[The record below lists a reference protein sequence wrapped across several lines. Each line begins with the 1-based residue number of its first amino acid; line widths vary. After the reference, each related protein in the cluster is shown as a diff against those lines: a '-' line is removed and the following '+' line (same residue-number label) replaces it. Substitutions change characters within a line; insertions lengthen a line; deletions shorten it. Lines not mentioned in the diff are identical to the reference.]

1 MCNLLSLFMKKNP
14 RSLYYIQIFS
24 KEKKIT
30 AKQIEKTYEGLVV
43 AAIFGL
49 YRSPEEE
56 EFCIKIQESM
66 QISKQK

>member
-1 MCNLLSLFMKKNP
+1 MCNLLSLFMKKTLDP
-14 RSLYYIQIFS
+14 SIIFRFFQG
-24 KEKKIT
+24 KKRIT
-30 AKQIEKTYEGLVV
+30 AKQKTYEGLVV

>member
-1 MCNLLSLFMKKNP
+1 MCNLLSLFMKKT
-14 RSLYYIQIFS
+14 LYYIQIFS
-24 KEKKIT
+24 REKKNHCQT
-30 AKQIEKTYEGLVV
+30 EKTYEGLVV